1 MKKALKKY
9 QAIIF
14 DMDGTLVDS
23 FSFFLGALNQLSTK
37 YNFKSV
43 GLHEVEYYKQLTP
56 REIMKEMKVSRWKL
70 PWIAKDFI
78 RLMKEKDQEIYMFEG
93 MRDQLVQ
100 LHNRGY
106 TLAIITSNSKENC
119 QNLLGKELCELFA
132 HIDGGS
138 SVFGKAKRIRRVFN
152 ILNLSKEQVIYV
164 GDQMTDGEA
173 AHKAG
178 IDFAAVGWGYT
189 SPEKLKTIQP
199 KVLLKDLVTMKEF
212 FQIYEIQDKS

>member
-1 MKKALKKY
+1 MEKSLKEY

-23 FSFFLGALNQLSTK
+23 FSFFLGALNQLAK
-37 YNFKSV
+37 KHKFKSV
-43 GLHEVEYYKQLTP
+43 ELHEVEQYKHLSP
-56 REIMKEMKVSRWKL
+56 KEIMKEMNVSRWKL

-78 RLMKEKDQEIYMFEG
+78 RLMKERDQEVYMFEG
-93 MRDQLVQ
+93 MRDQLIE
-100 LHNRGY
+100 LHKRGY

-119 QNLLGKELCELFA
+119 QNVLGKELCELFS

-138 SVFGKAKRIRRVFN
+138 SIFGKAKRIKRVLN
-152 ILNLSKEQVIYV
+152 ILNLNKEQAIYV
-164 GDQMTDGEA
+164 GDQTTDGEA

-189 SPEKLKTIQP
+189 SAEKLKTIQP
-199 KVLLKDLVTMKEF
+199 KVVLTDLATMKKF
-212 FQIYEIQDKS
+212 F

>member
-1 MKKALKKY
+1 MEKSLKEY

-23 FSFFLGALNQLSTK
+23 FSFFLDALNQLAKK
-37 YNFKSV
+37 YKFKSV
-43 GLHEVEYYKQLTP
+43 ELHEVEQYKHLSP
-56 REIMKEMKVSRWKL
+56 KEIMKEMNVSRWKL

-78 RLMKEKDQEIYMFEG
+78 RLMKERDQDVYMFEG
-93 MRDQLVQ
+93 MRDHLIE

-119 QNLLGKELCELFA
+119 QSILGKELCELFS

-138 SVFGKAKRIRRVFN
+138 SIFGKAKRIKRVLN
-152 ILNLSKEQVIYV
+152 ILNLNKEQAIYV
-164 GDQMTDGEA
+164 GDQTTDGEA

-189 SPEKLKTIQP
+189 SAEKLKTIQP
-199 KVLLKDLVTMKEF
+199 KVVLNDLATMKEF
-212 FQIYEIQDKS
+212 F

>member
-1 MKKALKKY
+1 MEKSLKEY

-23 FSFFLGALNQLSTK
+23 FSFFLGALNQLAKK
-37 YNFKSV
+37 YKFKSV
-43 GLHEVEYYKQLTP
+43 ELHEIEQYKHLSP
-56 REIMKEMKVSRWKL
+56 KEIMKEMNVSKWKL

-78 RLMKEKDQEIYMFEG
+78 RLMKERDQEVYMFEG
-93 MRDQLVQ
+93 MRDHLIE
-100 LHNRGY
+100 LHKRGY

-119 QNLLGKELCELFA
+119 QSILGKELCELFS

-138 SVFGKAKRIRRVFN
+138 SIFGKAKRIKRVLN
-152 ILNLSKEQVIYV
+152 ILNLNKEQAIYV
-164 GDQMTDGEA
+164 GDQTTDGEA

-189 SPEKLKTIQP
+189 SAEKLKTIQP
-199 KVLLKDLVTMKEF
+199 KVVLNDLATMKEF
-212 FQIYEIQDKS
+212 F

>member
-1 MKKALKKY
+1 MEKSLKEY

-23 FSFFLGALNQLSTK
+23 FSFFLGTLNQLAK
-37 YNFKSV
+37 KHKFKSV
-43 GLHEVEYYKQLTP
+43 ELHEVEQYKHLSP
-56 REIMKEMKVSRWKL
+56 KEIMKEMNVSRWKL

-78 RLMKEKDQEIYMFEG
+78 RLMKDRDEEIHLFEG
-93 MRDQLVQ
+93 MRDHLIE
-100 LHNRGY
+100 LHKQGY

-119 QNLLGKELCELFA
+119 QNVLGKELCELFS

-138 SVFGKAKRIRRVFN
+138 SIFGKAKRIKRVLN
-152 ILNLSKEQVIYV
+152 ILNLNKEQAIYV
-164 GDQMTDGEA
+164 GDQTTDGEA

-189 SPEKLKTIQP
+189 SAEKLKTIQP
-199 KVLLKDLVTMKEF
+199 KVVLNDLATMKEF
-212 FQIYEIQDKS
+212 F

>member
-1 MKKALKKY
+1 MEKSLKEY

-23 FSFFLGALNQLSTK
+23 FSFFLGTLNQLAK
-37 YNFKSV
+37 KHKFKSV
-43 GLHEVEYYKQLTP
+43 ELHEVEQYKLLSP
-56 REIMKEMKVSRWKL
+56 KEIMKEMKVSRWKL

-78 RLMKEKDQEIYMFEG
+78 RLMKERDQEVNMFEG
-93 MRDQLVQ
+93 MRDHLIE

-119 QNLLGKELCELFA
+119 QNLLGAELCELFS

-138 SVFGKAKRIRRVFN
+138 SIFGKAKRIKRVLN
-152 ILNLSKEQVIYV
+152 ILDVRKNQAIYV
-164 GDQMTDGEA
+164 GDQTTDGEA

-189 SPEKLKTIQP
+189 SAEKLKTIQP
-199 KVLLKDLVTMKEF
+199 KVVLTDLATMKEF
-212 FQIYEIQDKS
+212 F

>member
-1 MKKALKKY
+1 MEKSLKEY

-23 FSFFLGALNQLSTK
+23 FSFFLGALNQLAK
-37 YNFKSV
+37 KHKFKSV
-43 GLHEVEYYKQLTP
+43 ELHEVEQYKHLSP
-56 REIMKEMKVSRWKL
+56 KEIMKEMNVSRWKL

-78 RLMKEKDQEIYMFEG
+78 RLMKERDEEIHLFEG
-93 MRDQLVQ
+93 MRDHLIE
-100 LHNRGY
+100 LHKRGY

-119 QNLLGKELCELFA
+119 QNVLGKELCELFS

-138 SVFGKAKRIRRVFN
+138 SIFGKAKRIKRVLN
-152 ILNLSKEQVIYV
+152 ILNLNKEQAIYV
-164 GDQMTDGEA
+164 GDQTTDGEA

-189 SPEKLKTIQP
+189 SAEKLKTIQP
-199 KVLLKDLVTMKEF
+199 KVVLNDLATMKEF
-212 FQIYEIQDKS
+212 F

>member
-1 MKKALKKY
+1 MEKSLKEY

-23 FSFFLGALNQLSTK
+23 FSFFLGALNQLAK
-37 YNFKSV
+37 KHKFKSV
-43 GLHEVEYYKQLTP
+43 ELHEVEQYKHLSP
-56 REIMKEMKVSRWKL
+56 KEIMKEMNVSRWKL

-78 RLMKEKDQEIYMFEG
+78 RLMKERDQDVYMFEG
-93 MRDQLVQ
+93 MRDQLIE

-119 QNLLGKELCELFA
+119 QNVLGKELCELFS

-138 SVFGKAKRIRRVFN
+138 SIFGKAKRIKRVLN
-152 ILNLSKEQVIYV
+152 ILDVSKNQAIYV
-164 GDQMTDGEA
+164 GDQTTDGEA
-173 AHKAG
+173 AHEAG

-189 SPEKLKTIQP
+189 SAEKLKTIQP
-199 KVLLKDLVTMKEF
+199 KVVLTDLATMKEF
-212 FQIYEIQDKS
+212 F

>member
-1 MKKALKKY
+1 MEKSLKEY

-23 FSFFLGALNQLSTK
+23 FSFFLGALNQLAKK
-37 YNFKSV
+37 YKFKSV
-43 GLHEVEYYKQLTP
+43 ELHEVEQYKHLSP
-56 REIMKEMKVSRWKL
+56 KEIMKEMKVSKWKL

-78 RLMKEKDQEIYMFEG
+78 RLMKERDEEIHLFEG
-93 MRDQLVQ
+93 MRDHLIE
-100 LHNRGY
+100 LHKRGY

-119 QNLLGKELCELFA
+119 QNLLGAELCELFS

-138 SVFGKAKRIRRVFN
+138 SIFGKAKRIKRVLN
-152 ILNLSKEQVIYV
+152 ILNLNKEQAIYV
-164 GDQMTDGEA
+164 GDQTTDGEA

-189 SPEKLKTIQP
+189 SAEKLKTIQP
-199 KVLLKDLVTMKEF
+199 KVVLTDLATMKEF
-212 FQIYEIQDKS
+212 F

>member
-1 MKKALKKY
+1 MEKSLKEY

-23 FSFFLGALNQLSTK
+23 FSFFLGALNQLAK
-37 YNFKSV
+37 KHKFKSV
-43 GLHEVEYYKQLTP
+43 ELYEVEQYKHLSP
-56 REIMKEMKVSRWKL
+56 KEIMKEMNVSRWKL

-78 RLMKEKDQEIYMFEG
+78 RLMKERDQDVYMFEG
-93 MRDQLVQ
+93 MRDHLIE
-100 LHNRGY
+100 LHKRGY

-119 QNLLGKELCELFA
+119 QSILGKELCELFS

-138 SVFGKAKRIRRVFN
+138 SIFGKAKRIKRVLN
-152 ILNLSKEQVIYV
+152 ILNLNKEQAIYV
-164 GDQMTDGEA
+164 GDQTTDGEA

-189 SPEKLKTIQP
+189 SAEKLKTIQP
-199 KVLLKDLVTMKEF
+199 KVVLNDLATMKEF
-212 FQIYEIQDKS
+212 F

>member
-1 MKKALKKY
+1 MEKSLKEY

-23 FSFFLGALNQLSTK
+23 FSFFLGALNQLAK
-37 YNFKSV
+37 KHKFKSV
-43 GLHEVEYYKQLTP
+43 ELHEVEQYKHLSP
-56 REIMKEMKVSRWKL
+56 KEIMKEMNVSRWKL

-78 RLMKEKDQEIYMFEG
+78 RLMKERDQEVYMFEG
-93 MRDQLVQ
+93 MRDQLIE
-100 LHNRGY
+100 LHKRGY

-119 QNLLGKELCELFA
+119 QSILGRELCELFS

-138 SVFGKAKRIRRVFN
+138 SIFGKAKRIKRVLN
-152 ILNLSKEQVIYV
+152 ILNLNKEQAIYV
-164 GDQMTDGEA
+164 GDQTTDGEA

-189 SPEKLKTIQP
+189 SAEKLKTIQP
-199 KVLLKDLVTMKEF
+199 KVVLTDLATMKEF
-212 FQIYEIQDKS
+212 F

>member
-1 MKKALKKY
+1 MEKSLKEY

-23 FSFFLGALNQLSTK
+23 FSFFLGALNQLAK
-37 YNFKSV
+37 KHKFKSV
-43 GLHEVEYYKQLTP
+43 ELHEVEQYKHLSP
-56 REIMKEMKVSRWKL
+56 KEIMKEMNVSKWKL

-78 RLMKEKDQEIYMFEG
+78 RLMKERDQEVYMFEG
-93 MRDQLVQ
+93 MRDHLIE
-100 LHNRGY
+100 LHKRGY

-119 QNLLGKELCELFA
+119 QSILGKELCELFS

-138 SVFGKAKRIRRVFN
+138 SIFGKAKRIKRVLN
-152 ILNLSKEQVIYV
+152 ILNLNKEQAIYV
-164 GDQMTDGEA
+164 GDQTTDGEA

-189 SPEKLKTIQP
+189 SAEKLKTIQP
-199 KVLLKDLVTMKEF
+199 KVVLTDLATMKKF
-212 FQIYEIQDKS
+212 F

>member
-1 MKKALKKY
+1 MEKSLKEY

-23 FSFFLGALNQLSTK
+23 FSFFLGALNQLAKK
-37 YNFKSV
+37 YKFKSV
-43 GLHEVEYYKQLTP
+43 ELHEVEQYKHLSP
-56 REIMKEMKVSRWKL
+56 KEIMKEMNVSRWKL

-78 RLMKEKDQEIYMFEG
+78 QLMKERDEEIHLFEG
-93 MRDQLVQ
+93 MRDHLIE
-100 LHNRGY
+100 LHKQGY

-119 QNLLGKELCELFA
+119 QNVLGKELCELFS

-138 SVFGKAKRIRRVFN
+138 SIFGKAKRIKRVLN
-152 ILNLSKEQVIYV
+152 ILNLNKNQAIYV
-164 GDQMTDGEA
+164 GDQTTDGEA

-189 SPEKLKTIQP
+189 SVEKLKTIQP
-199 KVLLKDLVTMKEF
+199 KVVLKDLVTMKEF
-212 FQIYEIQDKS
+212 F

>member
-1 MKKALKKY
+1 MEKSLKEY

-23 FSFFLGALNQLSTK
+23 FSFFLGALNQLAKK
-37 YNFKSV
+37 YKFKSV
-43 GLHEVEYYKQLTP
+43 ELHEVEQYKHLSP
-56 REIMKEMKVSRWKL
+56 KEIMKEMNVSRWKL

-78 RLMKEKDQEIYMFEG
+78 RLMKERDQDIYMFEG
-93 MRDQLVQ
+93 MRDQLIE

-119 QNLLGKELCELFA
+119 QNLLGAELCELFS

-138 SVFGKAKRIRRVFN
+138 SIFGKAQRIKRVLN
-152 ILNLSKEQVIYV
+152 ILNLNKNQAIYV
-164 GDQMTDGEA
+164 GDQTTDGEA

-189 SPEKLKTIQP
+189 SAEKLKTIQP
-199 KVLLKDLVTMKEF
+199 KVVLNDLATMKEF
-212 FQIYEIQDKS
+212 F

>member
-1 MKKALKKY
+1 MEKSLKEY

-23 FSFFLGALNQLSTK
+23 FSFFLGTLNQLAK
-37 YNFKSV
+37 KHKFKSV
-43 GLHEVEYYKQLTP
+43 ELHEVEQYKHLSP
-56 REIMKEMKVSRWKL
+56 KEIMKEMKVSRWKL

-78 RLMKEKDQEIYMFEG
+78 RLMKERDQEVNMFEG
-93 MRDQLVQ
+93 MRDHLIE

-119 QNLLGKELCELFA
+119 QNLLGAELCELFS

-138 SVFGKAKRIRRVFN
+138 SIFGKAKRIKRVLN
-152 ILNLSKEQVIYV
+152 ILDVSKNQAIYV
-164 GDQMTDGEA
+164 GDQTTDGEA

-189 SPEKLKTIQP
+189 SAEKLKTIQP
-199 KVLLKDLVTMKEF
+199 KVVLTDLATMKEF
-212 FQIYEIQDKS
+212 F

>member
-1 MKKALKKY
+1 MEKSLKEY

-23 FSFFLGALNQLSTK
+23 FSFFLGALNQLAKK
-37 YNFKSV
+37 YKFKSV
-43 GLHEVEYYKQLTP
+43 ELHEVEQYKHLSP
-56 REIMKEMKVSRWKL
+56 KEIMKEMNVSRWKL

-78 RLMKEKDQEIYMFEG
+78 RLMKERDQEVYMFEG
-93 MRDQLVQ
+93 MRDHLIE

-119 QNLLGKELCELFA
+119 QNLLGAELCELFS

-138 SVFGKAKRIRRVFN
+138 SIFGKAKRIKRVLN
-152 ILNLSKEQVIYV
+152 ILNLNKEQAIYV
-164 GDQMTDGEA
+164 GDQTTDGEA

-189 SPEKLKTIQP
+189 SAEKLKTIQP
-199 KVLLKDLVTMKEF
+199 KVVLNDLATMKEF
-212 FQIYEIQDKS
+212 F

>member
-1 MKKALKKY
+1 MEKSLKEY

-23 FSFFLGALNQLSTK
+23 FSFFLGTLNQLAK
-37 YNFKSV
+37 KHKFKSV
-43 GLHEVEYYKQLTP
+43 ELHEVEQYKHLSP
-56 REIMKEMKVSRWKL
+56 KEIMKEMKVSRWKL

-78 RLMKEKDQEIYMFEG
+78 RLMKERDQEVNMFEG
-93 MRDQLVQ
+93 MRDHLIE

-119 QNLLGKELCELFA
+119 QNVLGKELCELFS

-138 SVFGKAKRIRRVFN
+138 SIFGKAKRIKRVLN
-152 ILNLSKEQVIYV
+152 ILDVSKNQAIYV
-164 GDQMTDGEA
+164 GDQTTDGEA

-189 SPEKLKTIQP
+189 SAEKLKTIQP
-199 KVLLKDLVTMKEF
+199 KVVLTDLATMKEF
-212 FQIYEIQDKS
+212 F

>member
-1 MKKALKKY
+1 MEKSLKEY

-23 FSFFLGALNQLSTK
+23 SSFFLGALNQLAKK
-37 YNFKSV
+37 YKFKSV
-43 GLHEVEYYKQLTP
+43 ELHEVEQYKHLSP
-56 REIMKEMKVSRWKL
+56 KEIMKEMNVSRWKL

-78 RLMKEKDQEIYMFEG
+78 RLMKERDQDVYMFEG
-93 MRDQLVQ
+93 MRDHLIE

-119 QNLLGKELCELFA
+119 QSILGIELCELFS

-138 SVFGKAKRIRRVFN
+138 SIFGKAKRIKRVLN
-152 ILNLSKEQVIYV
+152 ILNLNKEQTIYV
-164 GDQMTDGEA
+164 GDQTTDGEA

-189 SPEKLKTIQP
+189 SAEKLKTIQP
-199 KVLLKDLVTMKEF
+199 KVVLTDLATMKNF
-212 FQIYEIQDKS
+212 F

>member
-1 MKKALKKY
+1 MEKSLKEY

-23 FSFFLGALNQLSTK
+23 FSFFLGALNQLAK
-37 YNFKSV
+37 KHKFKSV
-43 GLHEVEYYKQLTP
+43 ELHEVEQYKHLSP
-56 REIMKEMKVSRWKL
+56 KEIMKEMKVSRWKL

-78 RLMKEKDQEIYMFEG
+78 RLMKERDQDVYMFEG
-93 MRDQLVQ
+93 MRDHLIE
-100 LHNRGY
+100 LHKRGY

-119 QNLLGKELCELFA
+119 QNVLGKELCELFS

-138 SVFGKAKRIRRVFN
+138 SIFGKAKRIKHVLN
-152 ILNLSKEQVIYV
+152 ILDVSKNQAIYV
-164 GDQMTDGEA
+164 GDQTTDGEA

-189 SPEKLKTIQP
+189 SAEKLKTIQP
-199 KVLLKDLVTMKEF
+199 KVVLNDLATMKEF
-212 FQIYEIQDKS
+212 F

>member
-1 MKKALKKY
+1 MEKNLKEY

-23 FSFFLGALNQLSTK
+23 FSFFLGTLNQLAK
-37 YNFKSV
+37 KHKFKSV
-43 GLHEVEYYKQLTP
+43 ELDEVEQYKHLSP
-56 REIMKEMKVSRWKL
+56 KEIMKEMKVSKWKL

-78 RLMKEKDQEIYMFEG
+78 RLMKERDEEIHLFEG
-93 MRDQLVQ
+93 MRDHLIE
-100 LHNRGY
+100 LHKRGY

-119 QNLLGKELCELFA
+119 QNVLGKELCELFS

-138 SVFGKAKRIRRVFN
+138 SIFGKAKRIKRVLN
-152 ILNLSKEQVIYV
+152 ILNLNKEQAIYV
-164 GDQMTDGEA
+164 GDQTTDGEA

-189 SPEKLKTIQP
+189 SAEKLKTIQP
-199 KVLLKDLVTMKEF
+199 KVVLTDLATMKEF
-212 FQIYEIQDKS
+212 F

>member
-1 MKKALKKY
+1 MEKSLKEY

-23 FSFFLGALNQLSTK
+23 FSFFLGALNQLAKK
-37 YNFKSV
+37 YKFKSV
-43 GLHEVEYYKQLTP
+43 ELHEVEQYKHLSP
-56 REIMKEMKVSRWKL
+56 KEIMKEMKVSKWKL

-78 RLMKEKDQEIYMFEG
+78 RLMKERDQDVYMFEG
-93 MRDQLVQ
+93 MRDHLIE
-100 LHNRGY
+100 LHKRGY

-119 QNLLGKELCELFA
+119 QNLLGAELCELFS

-138 SVFGKAKRIRRVFN
+138 SIFGKAKRIKRVLN
-152 ILNLSKEQVIYV
+152 ILNLNKEQAIYV
-164 GDQMTDGEA
+164 GDQTTDGEA

-189 SPEKLKTIQP
+189 SAEKLKTIQP
-199 KVLLKDLVTMKEF
+199 KVVLNDLATMKEF
-212 FQIYEIQDKS
+212 F

>member
-1 MKKALKKY
+1 MEKNLKEY

-23 FSFFLGALNQLSTK
+23 FSFFLGTLNQLAK
-37 YNFKSV
+37 KHKFKSV
-43 GLHEVEYYKQLTP
+43 ELHEVEQYKHLSP
-56 REIMKEMKVSRWKL
+56 KEIMKEMNVSRWKL

-78 RLMKEKDQEIYMFEG
+78 QLMKDRDEEIHLFEG
-93 MRDQLVQ
+93 MRNHLIE
-100 LHNRGY
+100 LHKQGY

-119 QNLLGKELCELFA
+119 QNVLGKELCELFS

-138 SVFGKAKRIRRVFN
+138 SIFGKAKRIKRVLN
-152 ILNLSKEQVIYV
+152 ILNLNKEQAIYV
-164 GDQMTDGEA
+164 GDQTTDGEA

-189 SPEKLKTIQP
+189 SAEKLKTIQP
-199 KVLLKDLVTMKEF
+199 KVVLNDLATMKEF
-212 FQIYEIQDKS
+212 F

>member
-1 MKKALKKY
+1 MEKSLKEY

-23 FSFFLGALNQLSTK
+23 FSFFLGALNQLAK
-37 YNFKSV
+37 KHKFKSV
-43 GLHEVEYYKQLTP
+43 ELHEVEEYKHLSP
-56 REIMKEMKVSRWKL
+56 KEIMKEMNVSRWKL

-78 RLMKEKDQEIYMFEG
+78 RLMKERDQEVYMFEG
-93 MRDQLVQ
+93 MRDHLIE

-106 TLAIITSNSKENC
+106 TLVIITSNSKENC
-119 QNLLGKELCELFA
+119 QSLLGAELCELFA

-138 SVFGKAKRIRRVFN
+138 SIFGKAKRIKRVLN
-152 ILNLSKEQVIYV
+152 ILNLNKEQAIYV
-164 GDQMTDGEA
+164 GDQTTDGEA

-189 SPEKLKTIQP
+189 SAEKLKTIQP
-199 KVLLKDLVTMKEF
+199 KVVLNDLATMKEF
-212 FQIYEIQDKS
+212 F